1 MNKSDFMSQE
11 MVKRIEQKD
20 KKLTSREFQ
29 LNKLKYQNITFNNKG
44 KFKGKELHKY
54 KKLKEETKINK
65 KSKKRKSQ

>member
-29 LNKLKYQNITFNNKG
+29 LNEKLKYQNITFNNKG
-44 KFKGKELHKY
+44 TF
-54 KKLKEETKINK
+54 
-65 KSKKRKSQ
+65 